1 MAAKLTYEAIVEAVQ
16 PAPRGWWHRLSEAD
30 QKSLLE
36 VRSQWR
42 KAVEAGT
49 APPAFTFARGLI
61 EACKG
66 TTIRLPAKKALS
78 EWLKQTT

>member
-1 MAAKLTYEAIVEAVQ
+1 MATKLTYAAVAAAAT
-16 PAPRGWWHRLSEAD
+16 PKPRGWWHRLSDSDKKTLLDVREQWQAAD
-30 QKSLLE
+30 D
-36 VRSQWR
+36 
-42 KAVEAGT
+42 AGE